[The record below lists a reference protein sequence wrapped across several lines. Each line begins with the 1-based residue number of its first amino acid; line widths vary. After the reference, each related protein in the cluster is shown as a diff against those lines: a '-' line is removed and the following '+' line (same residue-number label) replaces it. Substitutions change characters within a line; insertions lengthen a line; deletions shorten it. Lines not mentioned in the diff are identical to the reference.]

1 MPEGSDPKIERRK
14 AAVSAFKREL
24 IREAAKRVFVEVGL
38 HETSVREIAKA
49 AGYTTGAIYAQYAS
63 KEEVY
68 ADILRESLTSMAQA
82 VEQAAATARVGRKG
96 ATALRAWFEYFRARP
111 AEYDLGFYLY
121 GGAKPDGVG
130 RDLNRE
136 LNVRLKRVYAAAAD
150 ALEADGLVDASE
162 KHEVAVAGASW
173 MFGLLL
179 MFRTGRLKILAVDV
193 DVLVDDC
200 LATLYRGRARS
211 RSGRSRGSS
220 RASRA

>member
-1 MPEGSDPKIERRK
+1 MANASDPEIERRK

-38 HETSVREIAKA
+38 PQTSVREIAKE

-68 ADILRESLTSMAQA
+68 ADILRESLTSMAVA
-82 VEQAAATARVGRKG
+82 VEQAAAVAQVGRKG
-96 ATALRAWFEYFRARP
+96 AAALRAWFEYFRERP

-121 GGAKPDGVG
+121 GGAKPAGVG
-130 RDLNRE
+130 KDLNRE

-150 ALEADGLVDASE
+150 ALEADGLVKASE
-162 KHEVAVAGASW
+162 KHERAVAGASW

-193 DVLVDDC
+193 DLLVDEC
-200 LATLYRGRARS
+200 LATFYRGTAGPGSRRS
-211 RSGRSRGSS
+211 RD
-220 RASRA
+220 